1 VDSLPFG
8 DVASMP
14 ASSPLL
20 PAPSWAVGQPVD
32 LAGPCMLRD
41 GVVVTVRPIHD
52 EDVQRLRAFH
62 LRLSPQ
68 TIFLR
73 FAHLLGEFPQ
83 ELAAWLTCVD
93 GDQRMAFVATDAEDD
108 HAHEEII
115 AIARYDR
122 VRPQVAEMAAVV
134 ADRWQGR
141 GLGPILLY
149 RLAVYGCS
157 RGYTTFIAL
166 MSGRN
171 RYALRA
177 LMCCGLP
184 YLLKQL
190 DEDTLLASVDITQ
203 LNGLP
208 VMDRV

>member
-1 VDSLPFG
+1 
-8 DVASMP
+8 
-14 ASSPLL
+14 
-20 PAPSWAVGQPVD
+20 
-32 LAGPCMLRD
+32 MLHD

-62 LRLSPQ
+62 LSLSPQ

-83 ELAAWLTCVD
+83 ELAAWLTRVD
-93 GDQRMAFVATDAEDD
+93 GDQRMAFVATDAADADD

-149 RLAVYGCS
+149 RLAVYGRS

-166 MSGRN
+166 MSSRN
-171 RYALRA
+171 RRALRA
-177 LMCCGLP
+177 LMRCGLP

-203 LNGLP
+203 LDCLR
-208 VMDRV
+208 VVDRA

>member
-1 VDSLPFG
+1 
-8 DVASMP
+8 
-14 ASSPLL
+14 
-20 PAPSWAVGQPVD
+20 
-32 LAGPCMLRD
+32 
-41 GVVVTVRPIHD
+41 
-52 EDVQRLRAFH
+52 
-62 LRLSPQ
+62 
-68 TIFLR
+68 
-73 FAHLLGEFPQ
+73 
-83 ELAAWLTCVD
+83 
-93 GDQRMAFVATDAEDD
+93 
-108 HAHEEII
+108 
-115 AIARYDR
+115 
-122 VRPQVAEMAAVV
+122 MAAVV

-190 DEDTLLASVDITQ
+190 NEDTLLASVDITQ

>member
-1 VDSLPFG
+1 MDSLPFD
-8 DVASMP
+8 DVAGMP

-20 PAPSWAVGQPVD
+20 KTPSWAVGPPVD
-32 LAGPCMLRD
+32 LAGPYMLRD
-41 GVVVTVRPIHD
+41 GVVITVRPIHD

-62 LRLSPQ
+62 LSLSPQ

-73 FAHLLGEFPQ
+73 FAHLLGGFPV
-83 ELAAWLTCVD
+83 ELAAWLTRVD
-93 GDQRMAFVATDAEDD
+93 GDQRMAFVATDAAAD
-108 HAHEEII
+108 HSHEEII
-115 AIARYDR
+115 GIARYDR

-149 RLAVYGCS
+149 RLAVYGRS

-171 RYALRA
+171 RHALRA
-177 LMCCGLP
+177 LMRCGLP

-190 DEDTLLASVDITQ
+190 DEDTLLTSVDITQ
-203 LNGLP
+203 LNCL
-208 VMDRV
+208 RVVDST